1 MRGRLTPASSSKPS
15 KKNLKQTRHMQAGG
29 LESVPTFRPTGKV
42 PEANYF
48 ISRVNLKGSIV
59 GFGCFIQNTTYTT
72 TYT

>member
-15 KKNLKQTRHMQAGG
+15 KKNLKQTRHMEARG

-48 ISRVNLKGSIV
+48 I
-59 GFGCFIQNTTYTT
+59 T
-72 TYT
+72 